1 VRIAAMAWW
10 LGSIGM
16 GLAFAACASP
26 PERGVEATAKT
37 AIEDVTV
44 IDVDGGTDGGVVVRR
59 RERHRVVFAG
69 DRIAHVGPMAQAAL
83 PADRVIDGAGRF
95 LIPGLWDAHV
105 HFVYDEA
112 LTEAM
117 PGLFLR
123 WGITSVRDT
132 GGELDRLT
140 ALRAKW
146 QAEAA
151 APRIFVAGPLLDG
164 RHVVYDGENPS
175 QPALGTSV
183 PDAEAAAA
191 RVAALGAGGADLIKI
206 YELVSPAVFDALVR
220 AARAEGLPIASHVPL
235 SMTADRAGPRVDSME
250 HLRNVELGCARD
262 WERLHAERLAA
273 LRDWP
278 GDRGYALR
286 RSLHRAQRL
295 DAIADYDA
303 ARCET
308 VLASLRGTMQVP
320 TLRLNAFNVS
330 RPDLD
335 PRWHAASRAL
345 PADVIARWDAK
356 VEANAE
362 DESWEDLRFGE
373 WSLFLVGRMREA
385 GVPIAAGT
393 DTPINLAIPGESLH
407 RELELLVRSG
417 LSPAEALAAA
427 TRAPARFFGLEGEL
441 GRIEPGF
448 RADAVLLES
457 DPLVDIR
464 HTRAIRG
471 VVSQGRWL
479 PIGD

>member
-1 VRIAAMAWW
+1 MAAVARW
-10 LGSIGM
+10 LGSIGV
-16 GLAFAACASP
+16 GLALAACTGP
-26 PERGVEATAKT
+26 PERAVDATART
-37 AIEDVTV
+37 AIEGVTL

-59 RERHRVVFAG
+59 REHHRVVFEG
-69 DRIAHVGPMAQAAL
+69 DRIVHVGPMAQAAPL
-83 PADRVIDGAGRF
+83 ADSVIEGAGRY

-132 GGELDRLT
+132 GGELARLT

-146 QAEAA
+146 RADGVG
-151 APRIFVAGPLLDG
+151 PRIFVAGPLLDG

-175 QPALGTSV
+175 QPPLGTSV

-191 RVAALGAGGADLIKI
+191 RVAALRAGGADLIKI
-206 YELVSPAVFDALVR
+206 YELVSPEVFDALVR
-220 AARAEGLPIASHVPL
+220 AARAQGLPIASHVPL

-273 LRDWP
+273 LREWS
-278 GDRGYALR
+278 GDRGYPLR
-286 RSLHRAQRL
+286 RSLHQAQRL
-295 DAIADYDA
+295 AAIADYDA

-320 TLRLNAFNVS
+320 TLRLNAFNLS

-335 PRWHAASRAL
+335 PAWRAASRAL

-356 VEANAE
+356 VEANAD
-362 DESWEDLRFGE
+362 DEARADFRFGE

-385 GVPIAAGT
+385 GVPLAAGT

-448 RADAVLLES
+448 RADVVLLES

-464 HTRAIRG
+464 HTRTIRG
-471 VVSQGRWL
+471 VVRRGRWRDA
-479 PIGD
+479 GD